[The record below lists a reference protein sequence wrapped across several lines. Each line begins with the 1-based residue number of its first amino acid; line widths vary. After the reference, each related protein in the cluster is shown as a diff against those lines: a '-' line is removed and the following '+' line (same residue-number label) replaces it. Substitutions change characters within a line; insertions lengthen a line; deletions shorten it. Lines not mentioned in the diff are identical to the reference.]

1 MCIEVRERSLAVS
14 QCLASSSPF
23 VRLCQ
28 ESTQERPRTL
38 SLLCRCLTK
47 GFRGLF
53 ERLVIELMMCH
64 LGQPLAYSARG
75 TNRVLSSEYSAASV
89 GLLSHNCYSLIV
101 RALGASLRLRRAALA
116 TLLCSWKYSDLMCVR
131 KRTVRV
137 EYWSQMSKFRLL
149 QSFLLWPFKD

>member
-1 MCIEVRERSLAVS
+1 MLMFQRRFDLGTSPLGVKFRRISNMCIEFGAAAASTAVP
-14 QCLASSSPF
+14 QCLAFSSPF

-38 SLLCRCLTK
+38 SLLCRCLTR

-75 TNRVLSSEYSAASV
+75 TNRVPSSEYSAASV
-89 GLLSHNCYSLIV
+89 GRLSYNCCRLTV
-101 RALGASLRLRRAALA
+101 CPLGASLSACGTALA
-116 TLLCSWKYSDLMCVR
+116 AAVCS
-131 KRTVRV
+131 
-137 EYWSQMSKFRLL
+137 
-149 QSFLLWPFKD
+149 

>member
-1 MCIEVRERSLAVS
+1 MWVFRLRFDLDTSQLEVRRVAVFQMCVYRSERSL
-14 QCLASSSPF
+14 QCLSASHIH
-23 VRLCQ
+23 LCQ

-75 TNRVLSSEYSAASV
+75 TNLSTVQRQSV
-89 GLLSHNCYSLIV
+89 FLVII
-101 RALGASLRLRRAALA
+101 A
-116 TLLCSWKYSDLMCVR
+116 TV
-131 KRTVRV
+131 
-137 EYWSQMSKFRLL
+137 
-149 QSFLLWPFKD
+149 